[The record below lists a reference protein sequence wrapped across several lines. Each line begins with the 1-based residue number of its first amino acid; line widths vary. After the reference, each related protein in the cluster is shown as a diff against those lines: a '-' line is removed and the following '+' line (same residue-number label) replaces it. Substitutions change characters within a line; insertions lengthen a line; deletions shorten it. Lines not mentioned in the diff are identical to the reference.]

1 MHTLCAPAATQT
13 RSQSC
18 SRSPRLV
25 GWLLAALF
33 STLLAVPAFAEA
45 KLGVVDLQKVL
56 TTTNAGKAARKKF
69 EDLQKTKQSS
79 LEKKERDLAGQEKD
93 LMSQR
98 QQIEKEAQASGG
110 NPSDELKAKVA
121 QFQDKARRFEQQ
133 MMELDKR
140 RREVMDELARKEA
153 ELLKPIEQTIKAKV
167 DAIAKERGLDL
178 VLDKRFA
185 IYASDATDLTAE
197 VIRRCDAP

>member
-1 MHTLCAPAATQT
+1 MHTSCALAATQN
-13 RSQSC
+13 RS
-18 SRSPRLV
+18 RTPRVLM
-25 GWLLAALF
+25 WLLAALA

-69 EDLQKTKQSS
+69 EDLQKSKQSS
-79 LEKKERDLAGQEKD
+79 LDKKERDLAGQEKD
-93 LMSQR
+93 LMTQR

-121 QFQDKARRFEQQ
+121 QFQEKARRFEQQ

-167 DAIAKERGLDL
+167 DAIAKERGLDM